1 MDKNKNMGDK
11 GMADEVKGS
20 VKETVGKVRGD
31 LGDAVDNSS
40 EHLKGRAQQAE
51 GNVQKNV
58 GKAEQ
63 KIDEKLDRSKSDYDD
78 GATKKY

>member
-1 MDKNKNMGDK
+1 MDKDNNMADK
-11 GMADEVKGS
+11 GMANEIKGS

-40 EHLKGRAQQAE
+40 EHLKGRAQQAK
-51 GNVQKNV
+51 GNIQKNV

-63 KIDEKLDRSKSDYDD
+63 KIDDKVNRSKSDYDD
-78 GATKKY
+78 DGSKKY